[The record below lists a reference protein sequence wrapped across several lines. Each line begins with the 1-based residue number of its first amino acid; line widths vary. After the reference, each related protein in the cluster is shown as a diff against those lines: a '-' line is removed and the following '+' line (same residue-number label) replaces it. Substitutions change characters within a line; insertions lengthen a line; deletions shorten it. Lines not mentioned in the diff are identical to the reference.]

1 MSNFDPATST
11 KLPKDKLNYVLTYP
25 KSIFFADVETLTAL
39 NGSQYYKINYDN
51 ETNINFSYEKLVP
64 ANYTAKY
71 IYIFG
76 LLHNNVTGLT
86 DTDQSK
92 IVGELVVECTN
103 TQNSSKAYICFF
115 LQTNNT
121 NPAVAPSN
129 PLDDIIA
136 MKMNGSPAKISNFI
150 LNSII
155 PQQINA
161 GSFIYKDTMNPTNT
175 VVLFLNPII
184 ISPATSSTVSVLL
197 SSDGDGD
204 TPLFSIRA
212 PLVQEQSNN
221 ISNQPSADDEN
232 IYIDCNPSGESNETI
247 QTYNLPIKSDLLGN
261 KNQMDVMKTSLNFFM
276 FMFLVL
282 IVYIAVPKLY
292 KKIVID
298 GANKFFKENSGVITS
313 PLIRIRS
320 IDMWLSFIIIFTCYI
335 LFKDGFEGDK
345 FDSLSTGMYLVLI
358 FGLSVI
364 LIQSYKANEQ
374 DYMKTIY
381 GSCGKIGENY
391 ILSKDGWEY
400 TSLSD
405 FFRTLSDGCVFYVKD
420 VLKVHV
426 ALFTVVV
433 AFVSISN
440 AIQKKPFGKE
450 FGLILGN
457 WAFIM
462 LPISFIVRTFM

>member
-1 MSNFDPATST
+1 MSNFDLASST
-11 KLPKDKLNYVLTYP
+11 RLPRDKLNYILTFP
-25 KSIFFADVETLTAL
+25 KSIYLTDVETLTAL
-39 NGSQYYKINYDN
+39 NGAQYYKIKYDN
-51 ETNINFSYEKLVP
+51 ETSINFSYEKLVP

-86 DTDQSK
+86 DSDKSK

-103 TQNSSKAYICFF
+103 TQNSSKVYVCFF
-115 LQTNNT
+115 LQTNNI

-150 LNSII
+150 LNNIV
-155 PQQINA
+155 PNQINS
-161 GSFIYKDTMNPTNT
+161 GCFIYKDTLNSNNT

-184 ISPATSSTVSVLL
+184 ISPATSTTVSVLM
-197 SSDGDGD
+197 SSDGDGN

-212 PLVQEQSNN
+212 PLVQEQTNN
-221 ISNQPSADDEN
+221 ISTTEDDGK
-232 IYIDCNPSGESNETI
+232 IYIDCNPSGESDETI
-247 QTYNLPIKSDLLGN
+247 QTYNLPIKSELLGN

-282 IVYIAVPKLY
+282 IIYIAVPKLY
-292 KKIVID
+292 KKVVID
-298 GANKFFKENSGVITS
+298 GANKFFKENSGVVTS

-320 IDMWLSFIIIFTCYI
+320 IDMWLSFIIIFVCYI
-335 LFKDGFEGDK
+335 LFKDGFEEDK

-358 FGLSVI
+358 FGLSI
-364 LIQSYKANEQ
+364 TLIQSYKTNEQ

-391 ILSKDGWEY
+391 ILTRDSWEY
-400 TSLSD
+400 TNLSD
-405 FFRTLSDGCVFYVKD
+405 FFRSFSDGCVFYVKQ
-420 VLKVHV
+420 VLQVHV
-426 ALFTVVV
+426 ALFAVVI

-450 FGLILGN
+450 FGLILSN
-457 WAFIM
+457 WALIM